1 MKLFSI
7 RRRWIMKQREALF
20 VFDFGISYA
29 FLIIFS
35 FFVVAG
41 KKSVVERWRILEVV
55 MVVVLRKR

>member
-1 MKLFSI
+1 
-7 RRRWIMKQREALF
+7 LF